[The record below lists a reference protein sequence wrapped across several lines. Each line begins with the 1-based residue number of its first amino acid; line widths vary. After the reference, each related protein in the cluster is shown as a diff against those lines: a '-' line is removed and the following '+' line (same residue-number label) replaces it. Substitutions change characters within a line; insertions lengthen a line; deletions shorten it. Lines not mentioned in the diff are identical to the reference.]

1 MNESDAQNMMHVN
14 NVGVDDEE
22 EEELH
27 AEEQEDTNHVA
38 EEDDSLLFEFDQRG
52 NPAVSVPP

>member
-1 MNESDAQNMMHVN
+1 MMHVN

-22 EEELH
+22 EELH
-27 AEEQEDTNHVA
+27 VEGEEDTNPVA

>member
-1 MNESDAQNMMHVN
+1 MHESDAPNMMHVN

-22 EEELH
+22 EELH
-27 AEEQEDTNHVA
+27 VEGEEDTNPVA